1 MSKLLDFFKSPVKTT
16 LKGLTSISGY
26 NLGYSFSSF
35 DDKNTVKNS
44 YLKNDDV
51 YSIVSKG
58 AKTMANSIKWKVFE
72 VGLDGE
78 KTEVFDNELIQRLYE
93 PNKYQTLTEF
103 REQAY
108 TFLMVTGRS
117 FIGGLES
124 VGFKEYSSL
133 HNLPSQI
140 TSIALGDLSN
150 PITKYEVDWNMQR
163 IWQPENVLYTKYI
176 TIDECDYFN
185 GLSPFRAG
193 GRLLE
198 SSNNLVTADASTLKN
213 RGASGLLT
221 NRSQDVQLESERQ
234 QLEDA
239 LKGQIGGAEKFNKV
253 IPTTANVDF
262 VSLALSPKDLEILK
276 SDISKRRRFSNLYG
290 FDSSQ
295 FNDPANKTYNNQKE
309 ASKSAFINVY
319 IPTDKKF
326 VDGLNKW
333 LAPQFL
339 TKNGKKLIIEQDLS
353 SIEALQSDKKMEA
366 EKDKITMEGISTIL
380 AMPLSSTAKSNLLQN
395 EYGFDEERAIKLLE
409 TEGTKN
415 TQLETLKS
423 LSPLL
428 ANKLIEKLTDEEVRI
443 LLGL

>member
-1 MSKLLDFFKSPVKTT
+1 MGVLDYFKKTVQ
-16 LKGLTSISGY
+16 KAANFTSISGY
-26 NLGYSFSSF
+26 GLNYSFSKF
-35 DDKNTVKNS
+35 DDTKTVHNS
-44 YLKNDDV
+44 YLQNDDV

-58 AKTMANSIKWKVFE
+58 AKTMANSIKWKVYE
-72 VGLDGE
+72 IDSKGE
-78 KTEVFDNELIQRLYE
+78 KVEVFDNEFLNLLNS

-140 TSIALGDLSN
+140 TSIKLGDLSN
-150 PITKYEVDWNMQR
+150 PITQYNVDWGMQR

-193 GRLLE
+193 ARLLE

-221 NRSQDVQLESERQ
+221 NRSQDVQLEAERQ

-239 LKGQIGGAEKFNKV
+239 LKGQLGGAGKFNKV

-295 FNDPANKTYNNQKE
+295 FNDPANKTYNNQQE
-309 ASKSAFINVY
+309 ASKQAFINVY

-326 VDGLNKW
+326 IDGLNKW
-333 LAPQFL
+333 LAPQFM
-339 TKNGKKLIIEQDLS
+339 TKNGKRLVIEQDLS
-353 SIEALQSDKKMEA
+353 SIEALQKDKKMEA
-366 EKDKITMEGISTIL
+366 EKDKITMEGINTIL
-380 AMPLSSTAKSNLLQN
+380 AMPISSAAKSNLLQN
-395 EYGFDEERAIKLLE
+395 EYGFDEERSLNLLAS
-409 TEGTKN
+409 EGATN
-415 TQLETLKS
+415 PQLEILKS